1 MRALFTKLS
10 QHAIVLL
17 VFTIVLSKANAQ
29 LKIGDNPT
37 SINKSSILEL
47 ESNSQGLLLTRLS
60 ASDTVT
66 INTLNP
72 PDGMIIFLTS
82 DKSLR
87 LRSNGYWKKL
97 AEFSSTNIQEI
108 AVGAVSNT
116 GDANGISV
124 ISTDS
129 LRTLILHA
137 ANATNPGVVTA
148 GTQTF
153 GGNKTFQDSVTI
165 NNKLTLN
172 SLTTNTT
179 SDSVLV
185 YNNGI
190 IEKRVV
196 TGFGSS
202 IHSINGNRDTAQ
214 KIAFRNS
221 GTDLTVSTN
230 GADSIFLNVPDAGTS
245 ARGVVT
251 TTAQTF
257 AGNKTFQDSVNA
269 AKAILVGAT
278 GNANSTMQ
286 VSGSLSMSIKTVSS
300 NYTITASDNTILA
313 NTTGG
318 AITVTLPAPT
328 GIGGRIYTIKKIG
341 TGGINNAL
349 TITPSSGVTIDGGS
363 SYIIY
368 NDWTYVT
375 IQTDGTSWY
384 IIKR

>member
-10 QHAIVLL
+10 QRAIVLL

-190 IEKRVV
+190 IEKRVI

>member
-10 QHAIVLL
+10 QRAIVLL

-179 SDSVLV
+179 SDSILV